1 MGKSGLLFDS
11 VLYIFSLFIIGTY
24 LFDIDIDF
32 LFLTKEDMLTF
43 HDTAAM
49 SYWISFF
56 SYYLYIT
63 IIITYLRLLVTY
75 IEVCCAI
82 TFKVKNKIQI
92 VCIIISKENVSTT
105 ENEATKTKIIDTYI
119 IINAMYDVTVDGK
132 LIMIDSEDLN
142 INIKRTSLHE

>member
-11 VLYIFSLFIIGTY
+11 VLYIFSLFVIGTY

-32 LFLTKEDMLTF
+32 WFLTKEGMLTF

-49 SYWISFF
+49 SYEISFF

-82 TFKVKNKIQI
+82 TFKVKKKTQI
-92 VCIIISKENVSTT
+92 VCIITLKENVSTT
-105 ENEATKTKIIDTYI
+105 EDETTKTKIIDTYV
-119 IINAMYDVTVDGK
+119 IINAMCDVTVDGK

-142 INIKRTSLHE
+142 RNVKRTSLHE